1 MRPSVTT
8 LLPVRPPKALFVL
21 ALVAGALVL
30 AGCDSDSGMGDADNG
45 AENEVDVTI
54 TIDNIGAEAYE
65 VTDVSGASGV
75 APTGPENPALTLS
88 VGTRYRIDNNGG
100 IDAHPFA
107 FQNGADEYLLRQ
119 ESEEAGS
126 LEDDEDIGYREDDE
140 GITFTYT
147 QALADAVRTYRCT
160 FHPAMEGDVQSSD

>member
-1 MRPSVTT
+1 
-8 LLPVRPPKALFVL
+8 LAL

-30 AGCDSDSGMGDADNG
+30 AGCDSDSGMGEADDPDNG
-45 AENEVDVTI
+45 AGTEVDVTI
-54 TIDNIGAEAYE
+54 TIDNIGSSAYE

-75 APTGPENPALTLS
+75 APTGTENPALTLS

-100 IDAHPFA
+100 IGAHPFG

-126 LEDDEDIGYREDDE
+126 LEGDEDIGYREDDE

-147 QALADAVRTYRCT
+147 QALADAIDAYRCT
-160 FHPAMEGDVQSSD
+160 FHPAMEGDVQSGN